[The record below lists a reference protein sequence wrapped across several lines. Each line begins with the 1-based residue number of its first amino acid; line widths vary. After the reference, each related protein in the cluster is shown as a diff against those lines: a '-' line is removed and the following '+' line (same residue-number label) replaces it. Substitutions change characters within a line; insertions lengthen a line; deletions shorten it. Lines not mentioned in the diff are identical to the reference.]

1 MGGSRVCDLWQSSR
15 FGWSL
20 LEGGAEMAEDKLLH
34 SWSQAEL
41 GFESGVV
48 HLRAQPPA
56 SGGGGTT
63 VDPERV
69 EAWVAQPCV

>member
-1 MGGSRVCDLWQSSR
+1 
-15 FGWSL
+15 
-20 LEGGAEMAEDKLLH
+20 MAEDKLLH